1 MGSTSSVE
9 ADVKIEKEIQPSASS
24 MTHNSDDVEV
34 GDSQNKKAEDT
45 DVVENAADTNDA
57 NGSSTTEDSS
67 TRPLFSSEDSFS
79 LRSTTAVTNS
89 GSKQE
94 EPEAAVTAARPE
106 PVHNTSNPAKLSNN
120 YRLPDIGKAPVIDSK
135 PIGKLEHLPDP
146 PVPDND
152 EGLRCLSQNEIEDL
166 ILKQHQHQLA
176 PKHQSISVKSLDS
189 RQNNVYNSETER
201 QAKVLDRDPNEW
213 NIQVNKNIDG
223 FDMEK
228 FKAANKKTGSG
239 ATMTEKYNQQ
249 YSGDLSALVNTY
261 RYTIDDE
268 KLMSNIERSA
278 C

>member
-1 MGSTSSVE
+1 
-9 ADVKIEKEIQPSASS
+9 
-24 MTHNSDDVEV
+24 
-34 GDSQNKKAEDT
+34 
-45 DVVENAADTNDA
+45 
-57 NGSSTTEDSS
+57 
-67 TRPLFSSEDSFS
+67 
-79 LRSTTAVTNS
+79 VTNS

-106 PVHNTSNPAKLSNN
+106 PVHNASNPAKLSNN

-213 NIQVNKNIDG
+213 NIQVRKCVQLKHSSPLIFLSLSVSKNMIL
-223 FDMEK
+223 FAIIHEAQFTLTKFLNYLNNIYIAYKYQDMHRLNVD
-228 FKAANKKTGSG
+228 FFT
-239 ATMTEKYNQQ
+239 
-249 YSGDLSALVNTY
+249 
-261 RYTIDDE
+261 
-268 KLMSNIERSA
+268 
-278 C
+278 